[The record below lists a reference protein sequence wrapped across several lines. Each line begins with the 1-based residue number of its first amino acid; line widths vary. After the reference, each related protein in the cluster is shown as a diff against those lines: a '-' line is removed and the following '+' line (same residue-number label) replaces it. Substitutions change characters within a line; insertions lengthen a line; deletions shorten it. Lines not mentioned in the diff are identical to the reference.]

1 MESRKRAHSL
11 KLKKMIAYIKGAIVH
26 KDSKQVIVDV
36 NGIGYAVDVTPRV
49 ITGLPPIGE
58 TVTFYTH
65 YYQNRE
71 NKVTLYGFTSM
82 DALKIFEL
90 ALTVSGVGPALAQ
103 NIVSRLS
110 PAQFQR
116 AVQRGDTTTLIR
128 VPRLSKDIAQV
139 IITKLKNKISKIKL
153 ESAVDTEKSV
163 APDVEVIEILVNLGA
178 SELEAE
184 QAVEKAQKV
193 LGSSAKRDN
202 LVKQALRY
210 IRN

>member
-1 MESRKRAHSL
+1 
-11 KLKKMIAYIKGAIVH
+11 MIAYIKGAIVH
-26 KDSKQVIVDV
+26 KDTKQVIVDV
-36 NGIGYAVDVTPRV
+36 NGIGYAVDVAPRV
-49 ITGLPPIGE
+49 VTGLPPIGE

-71 NKVTLYGFTSM
+71 NKITLYGFTSM
-82 DALKIFEL
+82 DARKVFEL

-116 AVQRGDTTTLIR
+116 AVQHADTTTLMR
-128 VPRLSKDIAQV
+128 VPRLSKEIAQV
-139 IITKLKNKISKIKL
+139 IVTKLKRNINKIKL
-153 ESAVDTEKSV
+153 EDEPDTEKS
-163 APDVEVIEILVNLGA
+163 ATPDIEVIQILVNLGA

-193 LGSSAKRDN
+193 LGGSAKRDN

-210 IRN
+210 IRS

>member
-1 MESRKRAHSL
+1 
-11 KLKKMIAYIKGAIVH
+11 MIAYIKGIIAH
-26 KDSKQVIVDV
+26 KDTKQVIIDV

-58 TVTFYTH
+58 MITFYTH
-65 YYQNRE
+65 YHQNRE

-82 DALKIFEL
+82 DALKVFEL

-116 AVQRGDTTTLIR
+116 AVQRGDTTTLMR

-139 IITKLKNKISKIKL
+139 VITKLKNKIGKIKL

-163 APDVEVIEILVNLGA
+163 APDIEVIQILVNLGA

-193 LGSSAKRDN
+193 LGDSAKRDN

>member
-1 MESRKRAHSL
+1 
-11 KLKKMIAYIKGAIVH
+11 MIAYIKGAIVH
-26 KDSKQVIVDV
+26 KDTKQVIVDV

-65 YYQNRE
+65 YHQSRE

-82 DALKIFEL
+82 DALKVFEL

-193 LGSSAKRDN
+193 LGGSAKRDN

>member
-1 MESRKRAHSL
+1 
-11 KLKKMIAYIKGAIVH
+11 MISYIKGVIVH
-26 KDSKQVIVDV
+26 KETKQVIVDV
-36 NGIGYAVDVTPRV
+36 NGIGYAVDVPPRV
-49 ITGLPPIGE
+49 VTGLPPMGE

-71 NKVTLYGFTSM
+71 NKITLYGFTSM
-82 DALKIFEL
+82 DARKVFEL

-103 NIVSRLS
+103 NIVAQLS
-110 PAQFQR
+110 PLQFQR
-116 AVQRGDTTTLIR
+116 AVQRGDTTTLMR

-139 IITKLKNKISKIKL
+139 IITKLKKNIIKMKL
-153 ESAVDTEKSV
+153 EGEADTEKSV
-163 APDVEVIEILVNLGA
+163 APSIEVIEILVNLGA

-193 LGSSAKRDN
+193 LGSSAQRDN

-210 IRN
+210 LRN

>member
-1 MESRKRAHSL
+1 
-11 KLKKMIAYIKGAIVH
+11 MIAYIKGVIAH
-26 KDSKQVIVDV
+26 KDTKQVIVDV
-36 NGIGYAVDVTPRV
+36 NGIGYAIDVTPRV
-49 ITGLPPIGE
+49 IPGLPSIGE

-82 DALKIFEL
+82 DALKVFEL

-116 AVQRGDTTTLIR
+116 AVQRGDTTTLMR
-128 VPRLSKDIAQV
+128 VPRVSKDFAQV
-139 IITKLKNKISKIKL
+139 IISKLKNKIGKIKL
-153 ESAVDTEKSV
+153 EGAVDTEKSV
-163 APDVEVIEILVNLGA
+163 APDIEVIQILVNLGA
-178 SELEAE
+178 SEFEAE

-193 LGSSAKRDN
+193 LGGSAKRDN